1 MKNILLQVKADSVVV
16 AETISNTDSTT
27 FSIWFWVAI
36 IEFVIIVFLVLK
48 LKKKGKDLKFGDL
61 SKDKMRDAKKAD
73 VDMDNLMNSIKI
85 CTKN

>member
-48 LKKKGKDLKFGDL
+48 LNKKEKDLKFGD
-61 SKDKMRDAKKAD
+61 
-73 VDMDNLMNSIKI
+73 
-85 CTKN
+85 